1 MLNIAYLIVGLA
13 AGIAGGLFG
22 LGGGT
27 ILIPVLV
34 YFFKMTQHQAQG
46 TSLAAMIPPIGLLAA
61 VKYYQSGHINIKIAA
76 FVALG
81 FFAGGFIGAAL
92 AQPIGDPL
100 LKKIFG
106 VFIVLVGLNMF
117 FGK

>member
-13 AGIAGGLFG
+13 AGIMGGLFG

-27 ILIPVLV
+27 ILIPALV
-34 YFFKMTQHQAQG
+34 YLFKMTQHQAQG

-61 VKYYQSGHINIKIAA
+61 IKYYQAGHINIKVAA

-81 FFAGGFIGAAL
+81 FFIGGYFGGTF
-92 AQPIGDPL
+92 AQSVSDPL

-106 VFIVLVGLNMF
+106 VFIVIVGLNMF

>member
-27 ILIPVLV
+27 ILIPALV
-34 YFFKMTQHQAQG
+34 YLFKMTQHQAQG

-61 VKYYQSGHINIKIAA
+61 IKYYQAGHVNIKIAVL
-76 FVALG
+76 VAVG
-81 FFAGGFIGAAL
+81 FFVGGYFGGAI
-92 AQPIGDPL
+92 AQPVSDPL